1 MSVCCE
7 CNAKV
12 LENFFTCAGEC
23 NKLIHFGCAGIKKPV
38 FDAIS
43 IIPNFSWRC
52 GVCMDVYKILKEK
65 NDHMS
70 NSIDAISASLS
81 LLNKTSAAIN
91 NNVESLLK
99 PTPSQQ
105 SSSVKLKNKTT
116 QTVTEFA
123 TPITPILTRSKRN
136 ENNNITT
143 ASTVQSLDNNT
154 RIDSPKKIFI
164 GSGDLN
170 SNLRTVEPLRWIFVS
185 RLCKDVTD
193 DDLMMYI
200 KNKFVVD
207 KPVLY
212 CFRRNDDRDYV
223 SFKIGI
229 PVSKFDQMLDSS
241 AWPPG
246 VLIKEFLNS
255 RRKLMNNNFLVPRSA
270 LTE

>member
-1 MSVCCE
+1 MSMCCE

-12 LENFFTCAGEC
+12 SENFFTCAGEC

-52 GVCMDVYKILKEK
+52 GVCVDVYKILKET

-105 SSSVKLKNKTT
+105 SSSVKLKKKTT
-116 QTVTEFA
+116 QTDMEFA
-123 TPITPILTRSKRN
+123 TPILTRSKRN

-143 ASTVQSLDNNT
+143 ASTAKSLDNNM
-154 RIDSPKKIFI
+154 DSPKKFFI

-170 SNLRTVEPLRWIFVS
+170 STLRTVEPLRWIFIS

-193 DDLMMYI
+193 DDLIVYI
-200 KNKFVVD
+200 KNKFAVD

-255 RRKLMNNNFLVPRSA
+255 RRKSMNNNFLVPRSA
-270 LTE
+270 LAE